1 MDYKRPAAKASQ
13 GESERLDERRRCV
26 LFVDPAR
33 PMHFRIEQELG
44 GLYDLCH
51 AMTAGEALDC
61 IQRRPLDML
70 ITEVDLPDMSGFA
83 LCEQVRSQP
92 ATTGLP
98 ILILTA
104 RDGMSDKINGFQA
117 GADDYLVKPIDS
129 RFFSARVL
137 LLFRIKALEQKRSSD
152 EKHA

>member
-1 MDYKRPAAKASQ
+1 MEYKQPAARASQ
-13 GESERLDERRRCV
+13 REFERLDKRRRV
-26 LFVDPAR
+26 LFVDPAQ
-33 PMHFRIEQELG
+33 PMHYRIAQELD
-44 GLYDLCH
+44 GLYEIYH
-51 AMTAGEALDC
+51 AMTAGEALDS
-61 IQRRPLDML
+61 IQRRPPDML

-83 LCEQVRSQP
+83 LCEQVRLQP
-92 ATTGLP
+92 ATAELP

-104 RDGMSDKINGFQA
+104 RDGMSDKISGFQA

-152 EKHA
+152 G

>member
-1 MDYKRPAAKASQ
+1 MEYKQPAAKAAQS
-13 GESERLDERRRCV
+13 ESERLDKRRRV
-26 LFVDPAR
+26 LFVDPAQ
-33 PMHFRIEQELG
+33 PMHYRIEQELG
-44 GLYDLCH
+44 GLYELRH
-51 AMTAGEALDC
+51 AMTAGEALDS
-61 IQRRPLDML
+61 IQRRPPDML

-83 LCEQVRSQP
+83 LCEQVRFQP
-92 ATTGLP
+92 ATTELP

-104 RDGMSDKINGFQA
+104 RDSMSDKISGFQA

-152 EKHA
+152 G

>member
-1 MDYKRPAAKASQ
+1 MEYKQPAARTSQ
-13 GESERLDERRRCV
+13 SESERLDKRRRV
-26 LFVDPAR
+26 LFVDPAQ
-33 PMHFRIEQELG
+33 PMHYRIEQELG
-44 GLYDLCH
+44 GLYEIYH

-61 IQRRPLDML
+61 IQRSPPDML

-83 LCEQVRSQP
+83 LCEQVRLQP
-92 ATTGLP
+92 ATTELP

-104 RDGMSDKINGFQA
+104 RDGMSDKISGFQA

-137 LLFRIKALEQKRSSD
+137 LLFRIKVLEQKRSS
-152 EKHA
+152 EG

>member
-1 MDYKRPAAKASQ
+1 MEYKQPAAKVAQ
-13 GESERLDERRRCV
+13 GESEHLDKRRRV
-26 LFVDPAR
+26 LFVDPAQ
-33 PMHFRIEQELG
+33 PMHYRIEQELG
-44 GLYDLCH
+44 GLYELRH
-51 AMTAGEALDC
+51 AMTAGEALDS
-61 IQRRPLDML
+61 IQRRPPDML

-83 LCEQVRSQP
+83 LCEQVRLQP
-92 ATTGLP
+92 ETTELP

-104 RDGMSDKINGFQA
+104 RDSMNDKISGFHA

-152 EKHA
+152 G